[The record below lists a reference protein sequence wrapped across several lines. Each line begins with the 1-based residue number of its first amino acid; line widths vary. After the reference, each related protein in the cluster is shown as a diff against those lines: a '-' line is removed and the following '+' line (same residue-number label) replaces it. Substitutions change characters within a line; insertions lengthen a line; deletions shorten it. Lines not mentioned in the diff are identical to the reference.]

1 MRISF
6 YCLFCCTL
14 LIVLGLG
21 TAFSQDTNFATGPQ
35 YLMNNGSP
43 LLARPVSTPSM
54 SLAGPAP
61 EVGASNATGIL
72 SAGASV
78 QNVLPPSPDAL
89 PKIDL
94 FPIFYTE
101 VFPSDLKPSFSL
113 AEPFPGLLQETPP
126 IPPLQPSFS
135 NLPEPSANQ
144 LPPSILDNGV
154 WQMTTVQALRER
166 GYGLTVAE
174 AAAEAKERIRHADH
188 IYTNA
193 DIERLHTGS

>member
-14 LIVLGLG
+14 LIVLSLG

-43 LLARPVSTPSM
+43 LLARPISTPSM

-72 SAGASV
+72 SAGAGD
-78 QNVLPPSPDAL
+78 QNVLLPNPDAL
-89 PKIDL
+89 PKIDF
-94 FPIFYTE
+94 FPIYYGGPPVGE
-101 VFPSDLKPSFSL
+101 NSQISFSYP
-113 AEPFPGLLQETPP
+113 AEP
-126 IPPLQPSFS
+126 SS
-135 NLPEPSANQ
+135 LPAEI
-144 LPPSILDNGV
+144 PPSISDSGV
-154 WQMTTVQALRER
+154 WQMTSVQALRER
-166 GYGLTVAE
+166 GYGITLAE
-174 AAAEAKERIRHADH
+174 AAADGKARGRHANR